1 MPRLRRS
8 DKRKHEVTIELLNL
22 LANMHCGGDSAVQWE
37 QFWGG
42 AAEGEAAFD
51 ALRDDR
57 HVTLGSTL
65 GVREYE
71 SYDEW
76 LARMPEDSG
85 SGDAAPSPRCGE
97 RSDRRRRGVKPRR
110 ARRERPRRTR
120 TGLEP

>member
-51 ALRDDR
+51 ALRHHR

-65 GVREYE
+65 GVREDE
-71 SYDEW
+71 TYDDW
-76 LARMPEDSG
+76 LARLATEGRAQLEDEG
-85 SGDAAPSPRCGE
+85 TEDEDAAPWSPG
-97 RSDRRRRGVKPRR
+97 
-110 ARRERPRRTR
+110 A
-120 TGLEP
+120 